1 MAFTK
6 INAAGIGTTETVTV
20 DGLTV
25 INDGSFGG
33 NLTVGGV
40 LTYED
45 VTNVDSV
52 GLITAR
58 NGIVVGSGITLS
70 KDGDVFF
77 TGIATGN
84 GSGLTDLNASNL
96 ASGTVP
102 TARLGSGTASSSTF
116 LRGDSTFQTVNTDLV
131 SDTSPQLGGNLDV
144 NTKNIV
150 FGDSSGASDDRLT
163 FGAGTDLS
171 IFHDGSNSYVRETG
185 TGSLFVEGNSHIY
198 IGKASG
204 GAENGVVIK
213 QDGAVEL
220 YHDNAKKIE
229 TISTGVLITGS
240 DDGDGGAKGDFKFL
254 NTSGALKIMFDA
266 STAQFEFYDGS
277 KATFGNGD
285 DLIIHHNGTNSFIDN
300 NTGDLYLQTTGSGDD
315 ILIESA
321 DNISLKV
328 HGSEDGINIT
338 GDGSVQLY
346 YDNGLKLETNSG
358 GVSILNSGGIPA
370 LSVSAAGSNRA
381 DVRILASGTGEAY
394 LWMDAANGDLSGGDY
409 AYFQHRNSDLALL
422 MSNYGGD
429 VYINCRGGSLGS
441 GTLDTAFKANMEG
454 SVELYYDGQ
463 KKFQTIS
470 DGFETGGSFA
480 TDGTTS
486 GVRCTAGSLIQTS
499 ENSTAFRYAARF
511 YNPNGQVGYIST
523 QNNNTTFNTN
533 SSDRSVKKN
542 FEDWTENTLDLFKNI
557 KPQKFNFINEDDGS
571 EKTKGFI
578 AQEMVDK
585 FPEAYTKSNE
595 EDAKYA
601 FNPSGM
607 VVYLMKALQEATIK
621 IEALET
627 KVAALEG

>member
-84 GSGLTDLNASNL
+84 GSGLTALNASNL

-116 LRGDSTFQTVNTDLV
+116 LRGDSTFATVTSTTINNNADNRLITGSGTANTLEAESSLTFDGTNLDLGA
-131 SDTSPQLGGNLDV
+131 DNKKLRLGGGNDIELY
-144 NTKNIV
+144 T
-150 FGDSSGASDDRLT
+150 
-163 FGAGTDLS
+163 
-171 IFHDGSNSYVRETG
+171 DGSNSF
-185 TGSLFVEGNSHIY
+185 LLN
-198 IGKASG
+198 
-204 GAENGVVIK
+204 ENGNWYIQGSSGSNGQEILIRPK
-213 QDGAVEL
+213 QGEQSIRAIADGAVEL
-220 YHDNAKKIE
+220 YHNSSKKFF
-229 TISTGVLITGS
+229 TLSDGV
-240 DDGDGGAKGDFKFL
+240 
-254 NTSGALKIMFDA
+254 
-266 STAQFEFYDGS
+266 EV
-277 KATFGNGD
+277 
-285 DLIIHHNGTNSFIDN
+285 
-300 NTGDLYLQTTGSGDD
+300 TGDLYLMDDDYLKLGNGSDLKIYHNGSHSFIDNDTGTLYLQTPT
-315 ILIESA
+315 
-321 DNISLKV
+321 NISLMTNNN
-328 HGSEDGINIT
+328 EDAILCQANGAV
-338 GDGSVQLY
+338 SLY
-346 YDNGLKLETNSG
+346 YDNGLRLQTNSSG
-358 GVSILNSGGIPA
+358 ISVLNSGGIPA
-370 LSVSAAGSNRA
+370 LSVSAAGANRA

-394 LWMDAANGDLSGGDY
+394 LWMDAANGDLSGADY
-409 AYFQHRNSDLALL
+409 SYFQHRNSDLALL
-422 MSNYGGD
+422 LSNYGGD
-429 VYINCRGGSLGS
+429 VFINCRGGSLGS
-441 GTLDTAFKANMEG
+441 GTLDTAFKANAEG

-523 QNNNTTFNTN
+523 QNNNTTFNTS

-585 FPEAYTKSNE
+585 FPEAYTKGNE